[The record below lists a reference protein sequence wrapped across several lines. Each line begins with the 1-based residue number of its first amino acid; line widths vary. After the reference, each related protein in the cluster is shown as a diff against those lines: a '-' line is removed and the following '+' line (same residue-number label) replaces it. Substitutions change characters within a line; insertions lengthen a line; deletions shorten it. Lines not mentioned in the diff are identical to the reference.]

1 MIETEKMPVVIL
13 CGGMGTRLKEE
24 MEYKP
29 KPTIEIGNKPIL
41 WHIMKIY
48 AHMVLKTLYLRLGYK
63 GKMMR
68 CCTTGVKILAYYQLP
83 IGISIVGC
91 LKYERDKLLYIIFVQ
106 GLEEADLAEIKETRN
121 ITKKLMED
129 RR

>member
-48 AHMVLKTLYLRLGYK
+48 AHMVLKTLYLCLGYK
-63 GKMMR
+63 GKIIR
-68 CCTTGVKILAYYQLP
+68 FCITGVKISTYYQLP
-83 IGISIVGC
+83 IGISVVGC
-91 LKYERDKLLYIIFVQ
+91 LKYERAKPLYIIFVQ
-106 GLEEADLAEIKETRN
+106 GMEEADLAEIKETRN